1 MEEVLIQIG
10 VNKTVQMA
18 YQPTTVLLEDK
29 QYLVVPVVMMVEGVH
44 NGSAGPVFHSA
55 EELGKSTSAWEGMP
69 VTIHHPEQDG
79 NFVSVNADGIFES
92 YAVGYVSDA
101 VMKGDRLTAKVY
113 LDVQRLTAISPQT
126 LLSVQQGKIMEVSV
140 GVYTNDDEITGEW
153 NGETYI
159 KIARNYI
166 PDHLAILPGEVG
178 ACSVKDGCGLRVN
191 NENKGGKENVM
202 EVNDKLLKD
211 LTLKGYSATLIT
223 QVEGLQERLEK
234 VRESLYSKDS
244 DSAEYYI
251 EEVFD
256 TYAVFRLHTR
266 VKEGD
271 YWKTSNV
278 QLLKQT
284 YQINAD
290 GTVEWVGEPV
300 KVVRNV
306 EYIQVNNEKLEVMC
320 EPCKERVAEL
330 IAHESTHF
338 DETDRE
344 WLEALTEDK
353 LDKLVPKNMQ
363 VNVTLPSVED
373 AVKVIQTNAKGLD
386 DYLNVLPENVRAEV
400 NLGLATF
407 KERKDALIASIQA
420 NTEKD
425 IWNED
430 ELNAMSLNT
439 LQKLEKSV
447 IKKGEMHDYSVNG
460 LRGATTEKSKVEPL
474 MLPIQ

>member
-44 NGSAGPVFHSA
+44 HGSGGAIYHSA
-55 EELGKSTSAWEGMP
+55 EELGKSANSWQDVP
-69 VTIHHPEQDG
+69 VTISHPLVGDSY
-79 NFVSVNADGIFES
+79 VSVNTDGIAEQ
-92 YAVGYVSDA
+92 YQVGFVSDP
-101 VMKGDRLTAKVY
+101 VMKNEKLTAKAY
-113 LDVQRLTAISPQT
+113 LDVQRLTAISPET
-126 LLSVQQGKIMEVSV
+126 LLAVQEGKTLEVSI
-140 GVYTNDDEITGEW
+140 GVFTDDEEVEGEW

-159 KIARNYI
+159 KIARNHI
-166 PDHLAILPGEVG
+166 PDHLALLPGEVG

-234 VRESLYSKDS
+234 VRGSLYSKDS

-407 KERKDALIASIQA
+407 KERKDAVIATIQA

-425 IWNED
+425 TWNED
-430 ELNAMSLNT
+430 ELNAMSIEV

-447 IKKGEMHDYSVNG
+447 K
-460 LRGATTEKSKVEPL
+460 RTVEPDFSL
-474 MLPIQ
+474 NRANGGNFDEKGKVAPLILP